1 MLNFQKRSFLCYYY
15 DSEKLI
21 QILLKWV
28 KIFMTFPSLTIARNI
43 KAYYFVS
50 LYFIC
55 YMCRNSVKSV
65 YVTCTGII
73 LHFLRCNLAGSSDWM
88 YLKIIFLLLK
98 KMAGRE
104 IKKEIHSEDTFER
117 FPFKYFGKLH
127 LSFTFLSSAVKII
140 FGLCWFIRHCPQQSS
155 QWVAIWELL

>member
-1 MLNFQKRSFLCYYY
+1 MK
-15 DSEKLI
+15 
-21 QILLKWV
+21 
-28 KIFMTFPSLTIARNI
+28 FPSLTIMRNI

-55 YMCRNSVKSV
+55 YMSRHSVKSV
-65 YVTCTGII
+65 YITCTDIL
-73 LHFLRCNLAGSSDWM
+73 LHFSQYKLAGSSDWL
-88 YLKIIFLLLK
+88 YLKIIFLRLK

-104 IKKEIHSEDTFER
+104 IKNKWHSEDTFGR

-127 LSFTFLSSAVKII
+127 LCFTFLSSAVKII
-140 FGLCWFIRHCPQQSS
+140 LELHWFIRHCPQQSS